1 MSLPKKE
8 KIVSGEDVFTED
20 KYIDR
25 KLRPKTL
32 SEFIGQE
39 KIKQSLLICLT
50 AAKQRQEALDHILFN
65 GGPGLGKTTLAYII
79 ANELKTNIRITSGPA
94 LERAGDIAA
103 ILTALEEKDILF
115 IDEIHRLNKTAQEI
129 LYPAMEEYA
138 IDLVLGKG
146 PSAKTIRLELN
157 HFTLIGATTKP
168 SLLPSPLRDRFG
180 MTWSLNYYQTKEIE
194 KILENSAKILGLKI
208 ERQALQEIAQRSRF
222 TPRVANRLLKRVR
235 DYNQVRNKDGFIS
248 KNIAKKALDLL
259 GLDQIGLTDMD
270 YKILETILNKFKGG
284 PVGLKTLAISLGEEM
299 STLEEIYEP
308 FLIQTGLL
316 ERTPRGRKITS
327 KGLKHLGYQR
337 GMF

>member
-8 KIVSGEDVFTED
+8 KIVSGEDVFIED

-259 GLDQIGLTDMD
+259 GLDKIGLTDMD

>member
-208 ERQALQEIAQRSRF
+208 ERQALQEIAI
-222 TPRVANRLLKRVR
+222 N
-235 DYNQVRNKDGFIS
+235 YI
-248 KNIAKKALDLL
+248 KNNICF
-259 GLDQIGLTDMD
+259 
-270 YKILETILNKFKGG
+270 LN
-284 PVGLKTLAISLGEEM
+284 S
-299 STLEEIYEP
+299 
-308 FLIQTGLL
+308 FLNL
-316 ERTPRGRKITS
+316 
-327 KGLKHLGYQR
+327 
-337 GMF
+337 F